1 MQSIVEHKIHSLHE
15 YVELLENQYSDNEFS
30 RWVYR
35 GHADHTFELMP
46 SIGRH
51 FPRGLDSANRERS
64 ILTIFKKT
72 CEPVA
77 PERISNDLD
86 WLAFAQ
92 HHELPTRLLDWS
104 SVPTIALYF
113 CCREHE
119 DRDGHVY
126 ALFAEQSLSSKRY
139 ETEDPFKIR
148 KAHKFVPP
156 PALAPRLKAQH
167 GVFTIQPK
175 ATLPLDED
183 LPRDWILEKITVPA
197 SAKLE
202 IRKSLF
208 RLGVDEATLF
218 PDAGGIAR
226 HIKWRHLEIRSSLRQ
241 RSAPQSET
249 GNGIT
254 ALKKTVPD

>member
-1 MQSIVEHKIHSLHE
+1 MHSIVEHTLHSLHE
-15 YVELLENQYSDNEFS
+15 YVQLLVSNYSDNDYS

-35 GHADHTFELMP
+35 GHADSAFELMP

-51 FPRGLDSANRERS
+51 FSRGANSSNKERGV
-64 ILTIFKKT
+64 LTLFKKS

-104 SVPTIALYF
+104 IVPTIALYF
-113 CCREHE
+113 CCRDHH
-119 DRDGHVY
+119 DKDGHVY
-126 ALFAEQSLSSKRY
+126 ALFAERSLSSKRY
-139 ETEDPFKIR
+139 ETEDPFTIQ
-148 KAHKFVPP
+148 KAYKFVPP
-156 PALAPRLKAQH
+156 PALAPRLQAQH

-175 ATLPLDED
+175 PTLPLNED
-183 LPRDWILEKITVPA
+183 LPRDWILERIIVPA
-197 SAKLE
+197 SSKSE

-226 HIKWRHLEIRSSLRQ
+226 HIRWRHLEAQPEES
-241 RSAPQSET
+241 
-249 GNGIT
+249 
-254 ALKKTVPD
+254 